1 MEDGLTHLLKVDETC
16 KNEWQYQMTAAN
28 NDLHYFKKKIMKTF
42 ILGFFLLLAATQ
54 SSSAQSTTDSAS
66 KRNYT
71 KAEQAIVELSKMK
84 WQWMADKNVDKLA
97 PLFHDKSK
105 FVHMSGTWKK
115 TEELD
120 IIKTGSI
127 WYKKADLHDVL
138 VEIVDDVAIAWS
150 RITLTAEVR
159 GNDAVT
165 QFTVTEVY
173 KKQGGDWK
181 LLALT
186 FSSVRNTHQIK
197 H

>member
-1 MEDGLTHLLKVDETC
+1 
-16 KNEWQYQMTAAN
+16 
-28 NDLHYFKKKIMKTF
+28 MKAL
-42 ILGFFLLLAATQ
+42 ILGIFLLLAGVQ
-54 SSSAQSTTDSAS
+54 SSSAQSTPDSNS

-71 KAEQAIVELSKMK
+71 KAEQEIINLSKTK

-97 PLFHDKSK
+97 PLFNDKSK

-115 TEELD
+115 DEELD
-120 IIKTGSI
+120 IIKTGRI
-127 WYKKADLHDVL
+127 WYKETDVHDVA
-138 VEIVDDVAIAWS
+138 VEIVDDVAITWS

-173 KKQGGDWK
+173 KKQRNDWK
-181 LLALT
+181 LLVLT
-186 FSSVRNTHQIK
+186 FSSVRDTHQIE

>member
-1 MEDGLTHLLKVDETC
+1 
-16 KNEWQYQMTAAN
+16 
-28 NDLHYFKKKIMKTF
+28 MKTTLLGVVVFF
-42 ILGFFLLLAATQ
+42 ICVQLSF
-54 SSSAQSTTDSAS
+54 AQNST
-66 KRNYT
+66 
-71 KAEQAIVELSKMK
+71 EQEVIALSKEK

-115 TEELD
+115 DEELE

-127 WYKKADLHDVL
+127 WYKKADVKDDAIELIDDTA
-138 VEIVDDVAIAWS
+138 IVWN

-159 GNDAVT
+159 GSDVVT
-165 QFTVTEVY
+165 EFTVTEVY
-173 KKQGGDWK
+173 KKQKKDWK

-186 FSSVRNTHQIK
+186 FSSVRDTHTIK